1 MTDLVL
7 PAAVPM
13 ETYIDDTVAVLSEVL
28 EDTPADVLGG
38 FDFTAQG
45 VWAFA
50 RPGSPPLKLD
60 QSLDDAGVVDGS
72 LLTLVSV
79 SRTERYRPL
88 VEDVIDAIAVLDES
102 PEFDRTA
109 LNRFVGAAIPLL
121 TAPVIGMAMRAWWET
136 GRSLWWPLAIGIL
149 GIAVL
154 VGSFVANRFYQSGHL
169 AECLLV
175 TTYLLIA
182 TAAALA
188 VPLPRGVNSLGAPQV
203 AGAATAVLFLTLM
216 TRGGPRKRHEL
227 ASFAVIT
234 AIAVIAAAAAFGYGY
249 QDWVPA
255 GGIAFGLF
263 IVTNAAKLTVAVA
276 RIALPPIPVPGETVD
291 NEELLDPVA
300 TPEATSEETP
310 TWQAI
315 IASVPASAVRLT
327 ERSKL
332 AKQLLI
338 GYVTSGTLILAAGA
352 IAVVVRGHF
361 FVHSLVV
368 AGLITTVCG
377 FRSRLYA
384 ERWCA
389 WALLAATVAIPTGL
403 TAKLIIWYLHYAWL
417 LLSVYLTVAL
427 VALVVVG
434 SMAHVRRVSPVVK
447 RTLEL
452 IDGAMIAAIIPML
465 LWITGVYD
473 TVRNIRFRAGSAD
486 WRFLTEHRGHGAG
499 LHTFGARQ
507 IAAIERVARPVKFAR
522 WGTRIGDPAMAEP
535 LAVDPTGLSA
545 AAAKLAGLVFPQP
558 PAPIAVSGTDSVV
571 AAINETMPSIES
583 LVSDGLPGVKAA
595 LTRTASNM
603 NAAAD
608 VYAKTDQSLGTS
620 LSQYAFGSSGEGL
633 AGVASVGGQP
643 SQATQLLS
651 TPVSQVTTQLG
662 ETAAELA
669 PRVVATVPQL
679 VQLAPHA
686 VQMSQNASPIAQ
698 TISQTAQQAAQS
710 AQGGSGPMPAQLASA
725 EKPATEQAEPVHEVT
740 NDDQGDQGDVQPA
753 EVVAAARDE
762 GAGASP
768 GQQPGGGV
776 PAQAMDTGAGA
787 RPAAS
792 PLAAPVDPSTPAP
805 STTTTL

>member
-1 MTDLVL
+1 MSAPAVAAGPTAAGATAARPATTRVTILTGRRMTDLVL

-72 LLTLVSV
+72 LVTLVSV

-310 TWQAI
+310 TWQGHHR
-315 IASVPASAVRLT
+315 V
-327 ERSKL
+327 
-332 AKQLLI
+332 
-338 GYVTSGTLILAAGA
+338 GA
-352 IAVVVRGHF
+352 RVRGPAHRAQQTGQATSHRIRH
-361 FVHSLVV
+361 VGHPDSGCRCHRGRG
-368 AGLITTVCG
+368 A
-377 FRSRLYA
+377 R
-384 ERWCA
+384 
-389 WALLAATVAIPTGL
+389 ALLCT
-403 TAKLIIWYLHYAWL
+403 
-417 LLSVYLTVAL
+417 
-427 VALVVVG
+427 
-434 SMAHVRRVSPVVK
+434 
-447 RTLEL
+447 
-452 IDGAMIAAIIPML
+452 
-465 LWITGVYD
+465 
-473 TVRNIRFRAGSAD
+473 
-486 WRFLTEHRGHGAG
+486 
-499 LHTFGARQ
+499 
-507 IAAIERVARPVKFAR
+507 
-522 WGTRIGDPAMAEP
+522 
-535 LAVDPTGLSA
+535 
-545 AAAKLAGLVFPQP
+545 
-558 PAPIAVSGTDSVV
+558 
-571 AAINETMPSIES
+571 
-583 LVSDGLPGVKAA
+583 
-595 LTRTASNM
+595 
-603 NAAAD
+603 
-608 VYAKTDQSLGTS
+608 
-620 LSQYAFGSSGEGL
+620 
-633 AGVASVGGQP
+633 
-643 SQATQLLS
+643 
-651 TPVSQVTTQLG
+651 
-662 ETAAELA
+662 
-669 PRVVATVPQL
+669 
-679 VQLAPHA
+679 
-686 VQMSQNASPIAQ
+686 
-698 TISQTAQQAAQS
+698 
-710 AQGGSGPMPAQLASA
+710 
-725 EKPATEQAEPVHEVT
+725 
-740 NDDQGDQGDVQPA
+740 
-753 EVVAAARDE
+753 
-762 GAGASP
+762 
-768 GQQPGGGV
+768 QPGGRGFDHDRLRISLAALRRALVCVGVAGGDGRDSDGSDGQTHHLV
-776 PAQAMDTGAGA
+776 PALCLAVVERLPHGSPGCARGGRVDGS
-787 RPAAS
+787 RPARFTGRKTNS
-792 PLAAPVDPSTPAP
+792 GIDRRRHDRCHHSHAAVDHRGVRHGPQYPVLSRIG
-805 STTTTL
+805 